1 MLQQPNGSPSLQQ
14 PVENVG
20 VQVQPNVEP
29 SLQQP
34 AESVGVQVQP
44 NGEPSLQQ
52 PAESGGPF
60 LRPPNHVNYMSI
72 NGLPAYGPLFSE
84 AQNAAEEFSPSIKI
98 VRDAKLKHEC
108 AVELVNLVVT
118 QLSSMSFHEVF
129 NFLQNPQS
137 IIGLAIEGGIEEIVR
152 TLLQH
157 FPDLIE
163 VEARPQQNIL
173 QAAIEYRQEK
183 IVNILKENFPTLT
196 KILCSFMLD
205 SENTTLHLAG
215 KLAPEFKLFSVS
227 GAALQMQRELQWFKE
242 AEKMTYPYLREMKN
256 ENNQTAKDLFRIEHK
271 ELAKQGEEWMKATAN
286 SGMIVSTLI
295 ATVLF
300 AAAFTLPGGNVD
312 DKGIPIFLRANTFLI
327 FIISVALGL
336 VEGSAVEDIMGDG
349 SATRAPKLD
358 DAAEWRVS
366 YAAGMWDQPCSCGAT
381 DEWAL
386 LVGTRPDGGD

>member
-34 AESVGVQVQP
+34 AES
-44 NGEPSLQQ
+44 
-52 PAESGGPF
+52 GGSF
-60 LRPPNHVNYMSI
+60 LRPPNHGNYISI
-72 NGLPAYGPLFSE
+72 NGLPAYRPLFTE
-84 AQNAAEEFSPSIKI
+84 AQIAAEEFSPSIKI
-98 VRDAKLKHEC
+98 VQDAKLKHEC

-163 VEARPQQNIL
+163 VEAMPQRNIL
-173 QAAIEYRQEK
+173 QAAIEYWQEK

-196 KILCSFMLD
+196 RILSSYLLD

-215 KLAPEFKLFSVS
+215 KLAPAFKLFSVS
-227 GAALQMQRELQWFKE
+227 GAALQMQRELQWFK
-242 AEKMTYPYLREMKN
+242 
-256 ENNQTAKDLFRIEHK
+256 
-271 ELAKQGEEWMKATAN
+271 
-286 SGMIVSTLI
+286 VS
-295 ATVLF
+295 
-300 AAAFTLPGGNVD
+300 
-312 DKGIPIFLRANTFLI
+312 
-327 FIISVALGL
+327 IISN
-336 VEGSAVEDIMGDG
+336 
-349 SATRAPKLD
+349 
-358 DAAEWRVS
+358 
-366 YAAGMWDQPCSCGAT
+366 
-381 DEWAL
+381 
-386 LVGTRPDGGD
+386 